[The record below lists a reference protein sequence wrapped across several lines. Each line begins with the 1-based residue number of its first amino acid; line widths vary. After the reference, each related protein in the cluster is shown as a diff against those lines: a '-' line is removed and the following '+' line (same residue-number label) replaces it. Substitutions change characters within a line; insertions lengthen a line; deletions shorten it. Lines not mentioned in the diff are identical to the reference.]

1 MADTI
6 VIDLLKQL
14 GSLAAQQSIQE
25 INLIVGVDEEVKK
38 LKDNLG
44 IIQDMLDDAEERQ
57 VKQRTEKQK
66 HWVEQLK
73 NAYYEID
80 DVLDKWDT
88 ARIKSE
94 IEKADNAPA
103 MNKSVCS
110 FFPSPS
116 FCCRLV
122 RNLALRYDIGH
133 KIKKLN
139 ETLNMIAKSR
149 LNYRLDST
157 SQVFVVERPKTTS
170 FVNTSEIIGRH
181 KQRDDLLS
189 DLLDKGH
196 QEERNPRVISLV
208 GMSGIG
214 KTTLAQ
220 LTYNDPKVQLYF
232 EKRIWVCVSE
242 HFDQCRVA
250 KAMCQELDLAFPNNI
265 IELQTQLRKL
275 SDLIRGNRF
284 LLVLDDVWSED
295 STMWEPF
302 KPALENGAQGSKILI
317 TTCKQ
322 KVAEVMGSSLIINLR
337 LLSHDDCWF
346 IFSKIAFSNEDEH
359 KSLEDL
365 GRKLAIKC
373 KGLPLTAK
381 SLGSLMHKKR
391 DLVQWKKILASN
403 LWELESCFL
412 APLLLSYYELPSAMK
427 RCFSYCSL
435 FPKDCLFSR
444 DELVFQWMAQG
455 YIKSNTD
462 MEIIGEEYF
471 ENLALRSFFQE
482 FEKYGNDGKII
493 GCKMHDIVH
502 DFAQSITTNE
512 CFQIN
517 CDKELDKD
525 CKSAR
530 HLRLKIPIGKQSLE
544 LVYQAK
550 NLRTLFLLSD
560 ERDYIF
566 DELLFDLLQHFRW
579 LRTLILDCPINKL
592 PNAIENLIHLR
603 CLLMSNYVQLEELPE
618 TICNLSNLQ
627 TLCIKYCYNLK
638 KLPQGMGKLIN
649 LRHLSFIG
657 FSCQKCPI
665 FPKGFE
671 KLISLRTLSDFNIGG
686 MDEREGCRL
695 GELKKLNHL
704 RGTLRI
710 YGLGN
715 MIDVSDAEDA
725 QLKMKIYLHSLE
737 LWFGKFDILRDTI
750 NRRIKDDVLILNAL
764 EAPSDLESLCIFYY
778 HGTREYPNWMMS
790 LIKLKKLCLS
800 ELPYLE
806 CLPPLGKLPS
816 LESLKISAAYTL
828 KNVGVEF
835 WRIEPKNKKD
845 NAIIFPKLNSLEFQ
859 EFPKW
864 EEWIDIGGTRE
875 EEEDNGFVT
884 IKIMPRLCSLKI
896 WRCPVLKSLPDF
908 LRTTPLKKL
917 EVLRSPILEQ
927 HCKRGTRDDGH
938 RISHILSI
946 KFDSD

>member
-6 VIDLLKQL
+6 VSDLLKQL
-14 GSLAAQQSIQE
+14 GSVAAQKSIQE

-57 VKQRTEKQK
+57 VMQPLEEKK
-66 HWVEQLK
+66 HWVKQLK

-88 ARIKSE
+88 ARIKSD

-103 MNKSVCS
+103 MNRSVCF

-116 FCCRLV
+116 FCCRHV

-139 ETLNMIAKSR
+139 ETLYMISKSTVK
-149 LNYRLDST
+149 YRLDST
-157 SQVFVVERPKTTS
+157 SQIPTVERPKTTS

-181 KQRDDLLS
+181 KQRDELLS
-189 DLLDKGH
+189 VLLDKGH

-220 LTYNDPKVQLYF
+220 LTYNDPEVKLYF
-232 EKRIWVCVSE
+232 EKQMWVCVSE

-250 KAMCQELDLAFPNNI
+250 KAMCQELDLELSNNI
-265 IELQTQLRKL
+265 VELQTLFRKL
-275 SDLIRGNRF
+275 SELIRGNKF

-302 KPALENGAQGSKILI
+302 KFALENGAQGSKILV

-322 KVAEVMGSSLIINLR
+322 KVAEVMGSSRIINLG
-337 LLSHDDCWF
+337 LLSHDDCWL
-346 IFSKIAFSNEDEH
+346 IFSKIAFSKEDEC
-359 KSLEDL
+359 KNLEEL
-365 GRKLAIKC
+365 GKKLANKC

-391 DLVQWKKILASN
+391 DLVQWKKILDSN
-403 LWELESCFL
+403 LWELERFFFV
-412 APLLLSYYELPSAMK
+412 PLSLSYYELPSAMK

-455 YIKSNTD
+455 YIKSHTNME

-482 FEKYGNDGKII
+482 FEKDGDNGKII

-517 CDKELDKD
+517 CDKELNID

-530 HLRLKIPIGKQSLE
+530 HLHLQISIGTRSLE
-544 LVYQAK
+544 HVYQAK
-550 NLRTLFLLSD
+550 NLRTLFLLSS
-560 ERDYIF
+560 ERDYIS
-566 DELLFDLLQHFRW
+566 DNLLSDLLQHFRR

-592 PNAIENLIHLR
+592 PDSIENLIHLR
-603 CLLMSNYVQLEELPE
+603 CFLMSNYVQLEELPE

-657 FSCQKCPI
+657 FSCQKCPV

-686 MDEREGCRL
+686 KDDNEGCKL
-695 GELKKLNHL
+695 GELRNLNQL
-704 RGTLRI
+704 RGSFKMH
-710 YGLGN
+710 GLGN
-715 MIDVSDAEDA
+715 VIDVGEVQNA
-725 QLKMKIYLHSLE
+725 QLKKKIRLRDLE
-737 LWFGKFDILRDTI
+737 LD
-750 NRRIKDDVLILNAL
+750 
-764 EAPSDLESLCIFYY
+764 
-778 HGTREYPNWMMS
+778 
-790 LIKLKKLCLS
+790 
-800 ELPYLE
+800 
-806 CLPPLGKLPS
+806 
-816 LESLKISAAYTL
+816 
-828 KNVGVEF
+828 F
-835 WRIEPKNKKD
+835 WVKGQ
-845 NAIIFPKLNSLEFQ
+845 L
-859 EFPKW
+859 
-864 EEWIDIGGTRE
+864 E
-875 EEEDNGFVT
+875 EEEEESRGRMESDVA
-884 IKIMPRLCSLKI
+884 
-896 WRCPVLKSLPDF
+896 VLN
-908 LRTTPLKKL
+908 
-917 EVLRSPILEQ
+917 VN
-927 HCKRGTRDDGH
+927 
-938 RISHILSI
+938 
-946 KFDSD
+946 